1 VRRRLLISF
10 LGLTLLVLLGLQ
22 IPLAITYRDRETEV
36 LLASLERDAFVLATY
51 AQDSLDGSGDVRLQ
65 VLAEEYQQR
74 NGARPV
80 FVDADAI
87 VRADS
92 EFPDERLE
100 SFLSRPEIQAALDR
114 RVVTGARSSE
124 SLGYVILYAAVPVTS
139 GGVVQGAVRLTV
151 PSTEVDERTE
161 RYLAL
166 LAIVAACALTGAALL
181 AIVLSRWVTRPLKNL
196 ERVAVAIGEGELD
209 ARVPAD
215 RGPAEVRKLAQ
226 AINVTASRLEQLV
239 GAQEYFVTDAS
250 HQLRTPLTAL
260 RLRLEMLELSVTD
273 VQSQADL
280 AAAENEVMRL
290 SRLVDGLLALAR
302 ADRAPAIDVRDDLD
316 VDAMLTERA
325 SNWRPV
331 ADTRNVQIEV
341 VSAGLTARVSPDR
354 LSQIVDNYLANAI
367 DVSPAGTSIT
377 LHSNLIDTPDRG
389 PMVEIHIEDE
399 GPGMTEQQR
408 SQAFNRFW
416 RSGDTTG
423 ALGGTGLGLPIVR
436 KLASTD
442 AGFAD
447 LRQARSG
454 GLDAVVVL
462 PSSVGLRPD

>member
-1 VRRRLLISF
+1 MRRRLLISF

-22 IPLAITYRDRETEV
+22 IPLAVTYRDRETEV
-36 LLASLERDAFVLATY
+36 VQARLERDAFVLSTY
-51 AQDSLDGSGDVRLQ
+51 AEDALDGSGDVRLQ

-80 FVDADAI
+80 FIDANGV

-92 EFPDERLE
+92 EFPDQRLR
-100 SFLSRPEIQAALDR
+100 SFSSRPEIQAALNR
-114 RVVTGARSSE
+114 RVVTGVRPSNT
-124 SLGYVILYAAVPVTS
+124 LGTEILYAAVPVTS
-139 GGVVQGAVRLTV
+139 GGVIQGAVRLSV
-151 PSTEVDERTE
+151 PSTEVDDRAE

-166 LAIVAACALTGAALL
+166 LAIIAAIALTGAAVLG
-181 AIVLSRWVTRPLKNL
+181 IVLSRWVTRPLRNL
-196 ERVAVAIGEGELD
+196 QRVAVAIGEGELD

-226 AINVTASRLEQLV
+226 AINITASRLEQLV
-239 GAQEYFVTDAS
+239 GAQEHFVADAS

-280 AAAENEVMRL
+280 AAAESEVMRL
-290 SRLVDGLLALAR
+290 SRIVDGLLALAR
-302 ADRAPAIDVRDDLD
+302 ADRAPAIDVSDD
-316 VDAMLTERA
+316 VDVDSVLTERA

-331 ADTRNVQIEV
+331 ADTRNVQLEV
-341 VSAGLTARVSPDR
+341 ISAGLTARVSPDR

-367 DVSPAGTSIT
+367 DVSPPGTSIT
-377 LHSNLIDTPDRG
+377 LRSDLIDTPERG

-408 SQAFNRFW
+408 SEAFNRFW
-416 RSGDTTG
+416 RSGDTSG

-442 AGFAD
+442 GGYAD
-447 LRQARSG
+447 LRQTPSG
-454 GLDAVVVL
+454 GLDAVVVM
-462 PSSVGLRPD
+462 PSSTG